1 MAYGD
6 AYHAD
11 ASLKG
16 KLRRRVARLAHR
28 RPLVIAPHRPMLSF
42 SFDDAPLTAATTGA
56 RLLEARGLRGTYY
69 VSAGLSG
76 QDAPMGVC
84 AGADDY
90 RRLAEAGHEIAC
102 HTFSHLDCGRA
113 SAAQASAEADQNA
126 AALADWGVS
135 QLVSFAYPYGDVAP
149 GPKGALAGRFSTLR
163 GLHHGII
170 EKGTDL
176 NQAPA
181 VGIEGENGEAAARRW
196 MDEALVRKAWLILY
210 THDVAPLRSP
220 WGCTPDGFAKIIDE
234 ALEAGFEVGTVGE
247 VAAKLG
253 C

>member
-28 RPLVIAPHRPMLSF
+28 RPLVIAPDRPMLSF

-113 SAAQASAEADQNA
+113 SAAWLLFGSA
-126 AALADWGVS
+126 V
-135 QLVSFAYPYGDVAP
+135 
-149 GPKGALAGRFSTLR
+149 RR
-163 GLHHGII
+163 
-170 EKGTDL
+170 
-176 NQAPA
+176 PA
-181 VGIEGENGEAAARRW
+181 QFQRR
-196 MDEALVRKAWLILY
+196 
-210 THDVAPLRSP
+210 RSP
-220 WGCTPDGFAKIIDE
+220 SMMPPGRKITRSMNTTPSVRFQPSPTNSDRNETSDRTGHPHPR
-234 ALEAGFEVGTVGE
+234 
-247 VAAKLG
+247 
-253 C
+253 